1 MNARGVVRALPGIFL
16 LLILCVSFSA
26 CLSRGT
32 PPILTPAALRQNSP
46 SPNPAQRQTQA
57 AAAATPTPIPSPT
70 PWTYATYTPTLPPA
84 DLPAA
89 GINPLTGLP
98 AQDKTLLDK
107 RPVLVKI
114 ANWPQNLRPAAGLN
128 QADLVFE
135 YYIGFQMN
143 HLAALFHGRDA
154 DKVGPLAPARL
165 VDARLAEHYQGIVA
179 YASADST
186 VEKIF
191 AEVLPD
197 RAFARGFAP
206 CPAICTLTD
215 TTGENT
221 FVDTAALRTFA
232 GAEQDGEPPVDLL
245 GFTFDPRLSVWDADA
260 ETFSLQYAD
269 FSVMEWRFDEESDQ
283 YVLYQDYAEQGA
295 ITLVQS
301 SDRTD
306 GTRIAFENVLVLF
319 SNYIEYNPSLYDV
332 DFREGDPNQ
341 RALLLRDGK
350 LIHGTWSSD
359 DPFSPIYL
367 LSKTGA
373 PLALKPGRTWIIF
386 VGTNSKA
393 VQTSSGEWEL
403 FFFLQ

>member
-1 MNARGVVRALPGIFL
+1 MNARATVRIVPGTLL
-16 LLILCVSFSA
+16 LLIFCISLSA
-26 CLSRGT
+26 CAGLST
-32 PPILTPAALRQNSP
+32 PPVLTPAALRQVSP
-46 SPNPAQRQTQA
+46 TPGPAQRQTQA
-57 AAAATPTPIPSPT
+57 AAAATPTPVPSPT

-89 GINPLTGLP
+89 RINPLTGLP
-98 AQDKTLLDK
+98 AQDKALLDE

-114 ANWPQNLRPAAGLN
+114 ANWPQNLRPAAGLK

-143 HLAALFHGRDA
+143 HLAAVFHGRDSER
-154 DKVGPLAPARL
+154 VGPLAPARM

-206 CPAICTLTD
+206 CPAICTITD

-221 FVDTAALRTFA
+221 FVDTAALRTHA
-232 GAEQDGEPPVDLL
+232 SEAKELIETIDLL
-245 GFTFDPRLSVWDADA
+245 GFTFDPRLSDWDADA
-260 ETFSLQYAD
+260 DTLSLQYAD
-269 FSVMEWRFDEESDQ
+269 FSVMEWRFDSETDQ
-283 YVLYQDYAEQGA
+283 YVLYQDFADQGS
-295 ITLVQS
+295 IRIVQS
-301 SDRTD
+301 TDRAD
-306 GTRIAFENVLVLF
+306 GSRIAFENVLVLF
-319 SNYIEYNPSLYDV
+319 ANYIEYNPTMYDV

-350 LIHGTWSSD
+350 LIYGTWSAA
-359 DPFSPIYL
+359 DPFSPINL
-367 LSKTGA
+367 FGKTGA
-373 PLALKPGRTWIIF
+373 PLPLKPGRTWIIF
-386 VGTNSKA
+386 VGTTSKA
-393 VQTSSGEWEL
+393 AQISGSEWEL
-403 FFFLQ
+403 VFSLQ

>member
-1 MNARGVVRALPGIFL
+1 MKLRAAAKFFSSSGLML
-16 LLILCVSFSA
+16 ALCLCLTA
-26 CLSRGT
+26 CSQANT
-32 PPILTPAALRQNSP
+32 PPALTPAALRQVSP
-46 SPNPAQRQTQA
+46 TPGAAQRQTQA

-89 GINPLTGLP
+89 GINPLTGLL
-98 AQDKTLLDK
+98 AQDKTLLNE

-143 HLAALFHGRDA
+143 HLVAVFHGRDSA
-154 DKVGPLAPARL
+154 RVGPLAPARM

-191 AEVLPD
+191 AEVLAD

-206 CPAICTLTD
+206 CPAICTITD

-221 FVDTAALRTFA
+221 FVDTAALRAHA
-232 GAEQDGEPPVDLL
+232 GEEKDLGEAATLL
-245 GFTFDPRLSVWDADA
+245 GFTFDSRLADWDADA
-260 ETFSLQYAD
+260 ETLSLQYAD
-269 FSVMEWRFDEESDQ
+269 FSVMEWRFDGIADQ
-283 YVLYQDYAEQGA
+283 YVLYQDFADQGS
-295 ITLVQS
+295 IRIVQS
-301 SDRTD
+301 MDRSE
-306 GTRIAFENVLVLF
+306 GNRIAFENVLVLF
-319 SNYIEYNPSLYDV
+319 ANYIEYNPTMYDV

-350 LIHGTWSSD
+350 LIHGTWSSA
-359 DPFSPIYL
+359 DPFSPINL
-367 LSKTGA
+367 LGNTGA
-373 PLALKPGRTWIIF
+373 PLPLKPGRTWIIF
-386 VGTNSKA
+386 VSTNSKA
-393 VQTSSGEWEL
+393 TQTKTSNWEL
-403 FFFLQ
+403 VFSLQ